1 MSKTVFLFPGQG
13 SQFVGMGK
21 DLYDAFP
28 TAAKMY
34 DEAEEALSFS
44 IKSLSF
50 DGPEEKLKQ
59 TRYTQPAIFVHSLV
73 VNALLEARGLR
84 PEATAGHSLGE
95 YSALVSAGALRFA
108 DALKLVALRGEL
120 MQNSGDVHPGTMA
133 AIIGASVEVVNE
145 ACEAAS
151 TDGVVQPANFNCP
164 GQIVISG
171 SVPAVH
177 AAMRAAKE
185 NGARMAVELP
195 VSGAFH
201 SPLMGEALQGLE
213 EALDNVTII
222 EPAVPVYSNVEA
234 TAVSSPDKIR
244 SLLKQQLMAP
254 VLWES
259 ILRNMIAD
267 GYTRFYEVGP
277 GKVLQGL
284 LKRTDRAYTCTPL
297 GTAEDVEGLTIDN

>member
-21 DLYDAFP
+21 DLYEAFP
-28 TAAKMY
+28 IAREIY
-34 DEAEEALSFS
+34 DEAEEVLSFAL
-44 IKSLSF
+44 KSLSF

-73 VNALLEARGLR
+73 VDKLLAERGLR

-95 YSALVSAGALRFA
+95 YSALVSAGALGFA
-108 DALKLVALRGEL
+108 DGLKLVALRGEL
-120 MQNSGDVHPGTMA
+120 MQNSGEVHPGTMA
-133 AIIGASVEVVNE
+133 AIIGASSEIVDE
-145 ACEAAS
+145 ACAAAS
-151 TDGVVQPANFNCP
+151 SEGVVQPANFNCP

-177 AAMRAAKE
+177 AAMQVAKE
-185 NGARMAVELP
+185 KGARMAVELP

-213 EALDNVTII
+213 EALDNVDIVV
-222 EPAVPVYSNVEA
+222 PSVPVYTNVEA
-234 TAVSSPDKIR
+234 TAISDPDKIR

-267 GYTRFYEVGP
+267 GYTAYYEVGP

-284 LKRTDRAYTCTPL
+284 LKRTDRAYACKAV
-297 GTAEDVEGLTIDN
+297 GTAEDVKAVENEE